1 MFKNGDLVIHHY
13 YGLGTV
19 VNICTMKVTANE
31 QVYYTID
38 LAGGEKLLIPAKQAE
53 QLGLSALV
61 SSEAIIHVLS
71 DAPQSLADDFRLRK
85 TAMDEKMDSGDPL
98 LAAEVLRDL
107 TWRGNAVKLSGGD
120 IKVKVEARKLLS
132 SVLAARPSTDTRS
145 ASQRLDAILKQAIL
159 VQGIPA

>member
-1 MFKNGDLVIHHY
+1 MFKKGDLVIHHY

-19 VNICTMKVTANE
+19 VNIQRMKVTANE
-31 QVYYTID
+31 QDYYSVD
-38 LAGGEKLLIPAKQAE
+38 LAAGERLLIPAEQAE

-61 SSEAIIHVLS
+61 SSEAIMHVLS

-85 TAMDEKMDSGDPL
+85 TEMDQKMDSGDPL

-120 IKVKVEARKLLS
+120 IKLKVEARKLLS
-132 SVLAARPSTDTRS
+132 SVLAARPSTDMRS

-159 VQGIPA
+159 VQGMPA